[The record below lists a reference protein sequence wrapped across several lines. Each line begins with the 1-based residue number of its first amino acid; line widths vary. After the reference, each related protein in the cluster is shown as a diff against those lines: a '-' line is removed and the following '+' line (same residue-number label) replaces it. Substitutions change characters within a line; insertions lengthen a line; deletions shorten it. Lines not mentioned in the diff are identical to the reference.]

1 MKEKLK
7 TFTIIPAC
15 ATYCVCRG
23 IFYTTIAQGKKSLK
37 KVRKACRKN
46 NWNPK
51 ARLSRKALI
60 VERIVLIYAVALIY
74 AAATGIYYGSLYGY
88 EDLKNFLADYLAIQR
103 RKSFTVVRKEAEYES
118 DIV

>member
-15 ATYCVCRG
+15 AAYCVCRG

-37 KVRKACRKN
+37 KAMKACRKHK
-46 NWNPK
+46 WNPK
-51 ARLSRKALI
+51 TTLSRKALI

-103 RKSFTVVRKEAEYES
+103 RKSFTVVRNNKEAKS
-118 DIV
+118 GII

>member
-37 KVRKACRKN
+37 KARKACRKHK
-46 NWNPK
+46 WNPK
-51 ARLSRKALI
+51 TKLSRKALI

-74 AAATGIYYGSLYGY
+74 AATTGIYYGSLYGY

-103 RKSFTVVRKEAEYES
+103 RKSFTVVRNNKEAKS
-118 DIV
+118 GII